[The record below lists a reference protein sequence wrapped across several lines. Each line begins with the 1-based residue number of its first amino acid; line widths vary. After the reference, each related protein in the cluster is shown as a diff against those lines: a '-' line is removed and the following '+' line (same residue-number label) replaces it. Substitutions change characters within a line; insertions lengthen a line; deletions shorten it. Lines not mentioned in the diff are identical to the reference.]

1 MKAPRYSEML
11 AVTLALAWPAAALV
25 DVVHSDGRLPWWLP
39 LAVLLTT
46 GLPAAV
52 AYAAGRRRQRDAVV
66 ASAASLEQ
74 LRQLVGPEPL
84 ASMQAAYREG
94 ERDGEAIATY
104 RGAGHPHP
112 RQYGLGYQR
121 GLNKA
126 ASRRVN
132 AIYRRANG

>member
-1 MKAPRYSEML
+1 MRPRYLEMA
-11 AVTLALAWPAAALV
+11 AVSLVLAWPAAALV
-25 DVVHSDGRLPWWLP
+25 DVAHSDGRLPWWLP

-74 LRQLVGPEPL
+74 LRRLVGPEQL

-94 ERDGEAIATY
+94 ERDGAAIATY

-126 ASRRVN
+126 ATRRGHAN
-132 AIYRRANG
+132 RRRSI